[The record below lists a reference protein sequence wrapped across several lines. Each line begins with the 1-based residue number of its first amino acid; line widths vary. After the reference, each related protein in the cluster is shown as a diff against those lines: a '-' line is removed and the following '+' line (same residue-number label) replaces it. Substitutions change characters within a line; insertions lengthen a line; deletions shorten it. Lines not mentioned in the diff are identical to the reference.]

1 MVEVDVLRDRVP
13 EMVTAL
19 AALVESESP
28 SSDPAAAAACLDVA
42 RSLAKDLLG
51 DAGEPVDVDG
61 RSHLRWRFGST
72 TKVVLLGHLDTVWP
86 VGTLA
91 DWPFG
96 IDGDR
101 ATGPGCFDMKG
112 GVTQL
117 MFAMSSLDDLD
128 GIAVV
133 LTSDEELGSPTSREL
148 IAQTV
153 AGVDAVL
160 VLEPSAGGSLKTERK
175 GVSTYRVD
183 ISGRAAHA
191 GLEPEKGINAAIEL
205 SHQVIAIS
213 GSARPQ
219 LGTTVTPSV
228 VTAGTTSNTV
238 PGTASIAVD
247 VRART
252 VAEQERVH
260 EELRSLR
267 PFLEGANVVAKRVA
281 TTTPLEKGSSTGLF
295 SLAQQVADKI
305 GLEPLG
311 ERSVGGGSDGNFTA
325 GLGIPTLDGLGAVGG
340 EAHAEGEW
348 ISLAAMPERSALVA
362 GLIEELTART

>member
-1 MVEVDVLRDRVP
+1 MAEVDVLHDRLP

-19 AALVESESP
+19 EALVESESP
-28 SSDPAAAAACLDVA
+28 SSDPVATAECLGVA
-42 RSLAKDLLG
+42 RSLATDLLG
-51 DAGEPVDVDG
+51 DQGERIDVDG

-91 DWPFG
+91 EWPFAV
-96 IDGDR
+96 DGDR

-112 GVTQL
+112 GVIQL
-117 MFAMSSLDDLD
+117 LFALASLDDHD
-128 GIAVV
+128 GTAIV

-148 IAQTV
+148 IAETA

-160 VLEPSAGGSLKTERK
+160 VLEPSASGSLKTERK

-191 GLEPEKGINAAIEL
+191 GLEPENGINAAIEL
-205 SHQVIAIS
+205 SHQVIFIS
-213 GSARPQ
+213 QLARPD

-238 PGTASIAVD
+238 PGKATIAID

-252 VAEQERVH
+252 IAEQERVH
-260 EELRSLR
+260 EDLCSLR
-267 PFLEGANVVAKRVA
+267 PVLEGANVSVERIA
-281 TTTPLEKGSSTGLF
+281 TTTPPEKETSATLF
-295 SLAQQVADKI
+295 AVAQQVAEEI
-305 GLEPLG
+305 GIDPLT

-340 EAHAEGEW
+340 NAHAEGEW
-348 ISLAAMPERSALVA
+348 ISLSAMPERAALVA
-362 GLIEELTART
+362 GLVERLTART